1 MNRHIPDV
9 NQLYAGFVLSGYVC
23 FREIMP
29 CPPEQHNFVACTISN
44 RNAVRFL
51 IVLERQIR
59 LMGNL
64 YNEVQVH
71 GYLLQ
76 VKALSL

>member
-29 CPPEQHNFVACTISN
+29 CPPEQHNFVACTITN
-44 RNAVRFL
+44 RAGEADKINGEL
-51 IVLERQIR
+51 I
-59 LMGNL
+59 
-64 YNEVQVH
+64 
-71 GYLLQ
+71 
-76 VKALSL
+76 